1 LKKFLTSQSFSSKKH
16 RDTFN
21 IKKDDFFC
29 GQLVPLIQAKTIGNI
44 KIIPEKTYFSVSS
57 KQLKLEDKSLT
68 MLPALKSDRLKKMGV
83 FPKGTFD
90 CQIRSAKY
98 IDWTC
103 FVKKNIGN

>member
-1 LKKFLTSQSFSSKKH
+1 MSCIEKKFKH
-16 RDTFN
+16 HRAFHRRSRDTFN

-68 MLPALKSDRLKKMGV
+68 MLPALKSDRLKKWEF
-83 FPKGTFD
+83 FPRELL
-90 CQIRSAKY
+90 IAK
-98 IDWTC
+98 
-103 FVKKNIGN
+103 